1 MHFFKLIECISLVRF
16 KFIQIDERE
25 VQGIKTNLRE
35 QDDQGN
41 FLAGDRRR
49 SMMSSRRSSMS
60 SMGRFKGA
68 GRMGRTGKDTQ
79 QGQSAE
85 EQHAQK

>member
-1 MHFFKLIECISLVRF
+1 MELKN
-16 KFIQIDERE
+16 
-25 VQGIKTNLRE
+25 NLRE
-35 QDDQGN
+35 ADREGN

-60 SMGRFKGA
+60 STGRFKGA
-68 GRMGRTGKDTQ
+68 GRMGRTSKDA
-79 QGQSAE
+79 GQMGQTAE

>member
-1 MHFFKLIECISLVRF
+1 MLIHIPVSN
-16 KFIQIDERE
+16 QIDEIE
-25 VQGIKTNLRE
+25 VAGIKGNLRE
-35 QDDQGN
+35 DDREGN

-68 GRMGRTGKDTQ
+68 GRMGRTGKDGTQ
-79 QGQSAE
+79 QGQTAE